1 MSFPSR
7 GDAAVRSRV
16 RPRRSRL
23 TTFER
28 LERRLALSAA
38 STTPAGP
45 TVGQTLAAV
54 VDTTTLGGIQ
64 ISGQTSSF
72 ATSPS
77 YLLLTQPGQ
86 LNAPYALVSYGATTP
101 QAFTTL
107 SLAAGDGTQAFSQST
122 IVAQAASSHSS
133 NTSPIAFESL
143 SKAKTNSLSVVAAGD
158 FTGTGFIYILGAGG
172 NGVFSYNKLTST
184 LPTSTAAGTF
194 RGLLAVGATGM
205 SGSPHKFGEISV
217 QPGSAV
223 FESSAPSPGSSI
235 VPSSITITRPTNAK
249 PTFVLPIIGGQYGF
263 AKPTASRP
271 GSVIV
276 GTGASSFIVNYTG
289 ITPNGLALTGCTTTY
304 IGTVPMNTP
313 VNATAN
319 APVSF
324 TFQNNSGQGVG
335 VYAAI
340 AGQQSD
346 AQGNLTYGYLMP
358 RQKAG
363 VNDFTRPLQFVSMAS
378 GSPPDKVPTFQLFAA
393 AAKPGAT
400 MSFKVDN
407 KPTARMVSTRV
418 VFGMGQPPVISIL
431 SNKPSFPAMSNPS
444 DPNNRINFDFVE
456 FTMRNSSP
464 NDGTLFI
471 NTTQVDQVGLP
482 FLMNITPRD
491 TSGAVN
497 GVGVQQNR
505 AGLAAGYAKFI
516 SSQFQGSGDSSIS
529 QAAEDAFQGLLTPY
543 RLLNPSDAITNPPE
557 RYTSVPKLDGYFDA
571 ALATFFSTYT
581 GGGFRLKRDGYFF
594 VGTTETGYR
603 PAAAQYSA
611 TLTAGSTVN
620 VTNAAAT
627 GTQITYSASNS
638 FQRGQTVSIVG
649 LQPAGFNL
657 ANQTIVSATPTSF
670 TIDNGLQTQP
680 STSGGSATGLPMLS
694 FPAVTGPTAGP
705 AAVNLAA
712 GLLVAGPGITDTA
725 VVTTQPVI
733 DGSNVTHVSL
743 AGDIT
748 NGSGSYSFT
757 SPGEFTVLKLRQAD
771 DDWNVIAGGQ
781 TYQIYAPYFAP
792 MGGTGGATAFPT
804 GLPVGSGIG
813 SLSLTSGGAD
823 YALNTVGQLTFSGG
837 GGSNAAGFY
846 VTDGTGKITAIGLT
860 NPGSGYTSMPTIGFS
875 GTSSKPAVVTASP
888 LPAAPSWVAPG
899 GPSTVQSPGLMTFGC
914 LGVFADGG
922 QQALAGQVSSGIL
935 QLSLTSGGGGYASNA
950 SGQLTFTGGGGS
962 NAAGSY
968 TTNAQGVITE
978 VQLTHPGSGYT
989 SMPTIGFSGTSTTPA
1004 VVTAFTATG
1013 QTLSDIQNTI
1023 VSAFNRGVANQ
1034 VTVGIPVNSVWD
1046 TASNFY
1052 PRPVA
1057 PAHGQTTGVNWS
1069 NLYSAYLHN
1078 PTVSVPRPGSQV
1090 GLAYGFAYDDQGNN
1104 STTLATP
1111 FPQGVSIK
1119 LKPWSVQRFA
1129 AAPLAFTALPTVK
1142 AGALSA
1148 TLKGLANKQYNWQ
1161 LFQVPNPASG
1171 QWTPVPSQQGGRGA
1185 ARVSANG
1192 IVAVNGSVSAAG
1204 TYTLVVWAANVRA
1217 NDSGPTTAAALQFG
1231 GQYSASPR
1239 FTVTS
1244 QQLQAARPLAAR
1256 GAFRSAMIA
1265 R

>member
-7 GDAAVRSRV
+7 GDGAVRSRG

-45 TVGQTLAAV
+45 TIGQTLAAV
-54 VDTTTLGGIQ
+54 VDNTTLGGIQ

-72 ATSPS
+72 AASPN

-86 LNAPYALVSYGATTP
+86 GNKPYALVSYGATTTAP

-122 IVAQAASSHSS
+122 IVAQAASSTSS
-133 NTSPIAFESL
+133 NTSSLTFESL
-143 SKAKTNSLSVVAAGD
+143 SNSKAGTNSLSVAAGD
-158 FTGTGFIYILGAGG
+158 FTGTGFISILGSGG
-172 NGVFSYNKLTST
+172 NGVFSYNRTTST
-184 LPTSTAAGTF
+184 LPTSTAPGTF
-194 RGLLAVGATGM
+194 RGLLAVGAPGM
-205 SGSPHKFGEISV
+205 SGSGQQFGEISV
-217 QPGSAV
+217 GAGSV
-223 FESSAPSPGSSI
+223 VVESSAPTPGSSI
-235 VPSSITITRPTNAK
+235 VPRAITITRPTNAK
-249 PTFVLPIIGGQYGF
+249 PTFALPIIGGQYGF
-263 AKPTASRP
+263 ATPTAGRP

-304 IGTVPMNTP
+304 TGTVPMNTP

-346 AQGNLTYGYLMP
+346 AQGNLTYGYLVP
-358 RQKAG
+358 RQKANG
-363 VNDFTRPLQFVSMAS
+363 VNDFTQPLQFVSMAS
-378 GSPPDKVPTFQLFAA
+378 GSPPPTVPTFQLFAA
-393 AAKPGAT
+393 AAKPRAT

-418 VFGMGQPPVISIL
+418 VFGMGQPPVIPIL
-431 SNKPSFPAMSNPS
+431 SNKPSFPAMNNPS
-444 DPNNRINFDFVE
+444 DLNNRINFDFLE
-456 FTMRNSSP
+456 FTMRYSSP
-464 NDGTLFI
+464 NDGTLFV

-497 GVGVQQNR
+497 GVGVQQSR

-516 SSQFQGSGDSSIS
+516 SSQFQGSADSSIS

-557 RYTSVPKLDGYFDA
+557 RYRSVPTLDGYFDA
-571 ALATFFSTYT
+571 ALAKFFSTYT
-581 GGGFRLKRDGYFF
+581 GGGFRLQRDGYFF

-603 PAAAQYSA
+603 PPAAQYSA
-611 TLTAGSTVN
+611 TLTAGSTVT
-620 VTNAAAT
+620 VTSAQAN
-627 GTQITYSASNS
+627 GTQITYQASNT
-638 FQRGQTVSIVG
+638 FQPGQTVSIVG

-657 ANQTIVSATPTSF
+657 ANQTIVAATTTSF
-670 TIDNGLQTQP
+670 TIQNGLSAQP
-680 STSGGSATGLPMLS
+680 STQGGSATGLPMLS
-694 FPAVTGPTAGP
+694 FPAVTVPNAAP

-725 VVTTQPVI
+725 VVTTQPVV

-743 AGDIT
+743 AGDIAS
-748 NGSGSYSFT
+748 GSGSYSFT
-757 SPGEFTVLKLRQAD
+757 SPGEFTVLKLQQAD
-771 DDWNVIAGGQ
+771 ALWNVVAGGQ
-781 TYQIYAPYFAP
+781 TYQVYAPYFAP
-792 MGGTGGATAFPT
+792 MGGTGGASAFPT

-813 SLSLTSGGAD
+813 SLSLTSGGTG
-823 YALNTVGQLTFSGG
+823 YASNTVGQLTFSGG
-837 GGSNAAGFY
+837 GGSSAAGFY
-846 VTDGTGKITAIGLT
+846 VTDGTGVITAIGLT

-922 QQALAGQVSSGIL
+922 QQALAGQVSG
-935 QLSLTSGGGGYASNA
+935 TNA
-950 SGQLTFTGGGGS
+950 S
-962 NAAGSY
+962 
-968 TTNAQGVITE
+968 
-978 VQLTHPGSGYT
+978 
-989 SMPTIGFSGTSTTPA
+989 
-1004 VVTAFTATG
+1004 G

-1034 VTVGIPVNSVWD
+1034 VPVGTDVTSYWD
-1046 TASNFY
+1046 DASNFY
-1052 PRPVA
+1052 PSPVA

-1078 PTVSVPRPGSQV
+1078 PKVSVPRPGSPV

-1111 FPQGVSIK
+1111 FPQGVSIEF
-1119 LKPWSVQRFA
+1119 KPWSVPRFA
-1129 AAPLAFTALPTVK
+1129 ASPLAFTALPTVN

-1148 TLKGLANKQYNWQ
+1148 TLKGLANTKYNWQ

-1171 QWTPVPSQQGGRGA
+1171 QWTPVPSGRGA

-1192 IVAVNGSVSAAG
+1192 VVTVNGSVSAAG
-1204 TYTLVVWAANVRA
+1204 TYALVVWAANVPA

-1239 FTVTS
+1239 FTVTA
-1244 QQLQAARPLAAR
+1244 QQLRAARPLAAR
-1256 GAFRSAMIA
+1256 GAFRSAMSA